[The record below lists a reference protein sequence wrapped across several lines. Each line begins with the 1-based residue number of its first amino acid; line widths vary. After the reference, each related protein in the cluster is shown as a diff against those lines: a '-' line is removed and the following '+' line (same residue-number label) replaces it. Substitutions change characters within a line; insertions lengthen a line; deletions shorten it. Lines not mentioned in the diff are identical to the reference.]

1 VFRQPGANMIE
12 TVDRI
17 TAILPEL
24 RASISPSLHLRVAM
38 DRTTT
43 IRASIHDVEIT
54 LLISVSLV
62 ILVVFVF
69 LRNVWAT
76 IIPSIAVPLSLVGT
90 FGVMYLFGY
99 SLDNLSLMALT
110 ISTGFVV
117 DDAIVVIENI
127 ARHIEGGMKPFAA
140 TMQGAS
146 EIGFTVLS
154 MSASLVAVFIPIL
167 LFPGIVGRL
176 FREFAVTLTVAIAVS
191 MVVSLTT
198 TPMMCARFLRHE
210 EGKHNFAYRFAEGAF
225 NGIVRIYDRCLR
237 VVLRHQF
244 AVLLITIGTVCFN
257 GYLFYKVPSGFFPQ
271 QDTGRINGAVQGDQ
285 DTSFANMSE
294 KLKQFTNVV
303 LEDPAVETATS
314 FVGGGGGSSTGRM
327 FAQLKPLEQRN
338 RMSSDEV
345 IARIRRKAAKIPG
358 ATLFMQSVQDLSIGG
373 RFGAAQ
379 YQYTLQ
385 AENLNDLNAWAPKL
399 LEAIKKIPGINDANS
414 DQQVRGLQSTLVVD
428 RDTASRLGVSFQDV
442 DNTLSDA
449 FGQRQVSNIYKGLNQ
464 YHVVLDVLP
473 QYTQGPDG
481 LNHIYLPSSS
491 GKVVPLSAFAH
502 YEPTSTSLSV
512 NHQGLIPSITLSFNL
527 DPTLP
532 LGDAVKKIQAVQ
544 AQLHMPPTV
553 HAGFQGTAQT
563 FQDSQ
568 SSVLVLLITAV
579 LAVYIILGI
588 LYESFIHPIT
598 ILSTIPSAGVGA
610 LLALMLFKT
619 ELTVIADIG
628 IILLIGIVKKNAI
641 LMIDFAVQAE
651 TLEGLTPVESIHKA
665 CLLRFRPILMTT
677 MAALLGALPLALG
690 HGTGAELRRPLGIA
704 IVGGLIMSQLLTLF
718 TTPVVYLYLDRF
730 QLWLR
735 GRRAARHH
743 HRFPL
748 PAHSD

>member
-1 VFRQPGANMIE
+1 
-12 TVDRI
+12 
-17 TAILPEL
+17 
-24 RASISPSLHLRVAM
+24 M

-90 FGVMYLFGY
+90 FGVMYLCGY

-127 ARHIEGGMKPFAA
+127 ARHIENGMKPFAA
-140 TMQGAS
+140 TMKGAS

-154 MSASLVAVFIPIL
+154 MSSSLVAVFIPIL

-176 FREFAVTLTVAIAVS
+176 FREFAITLTAAIVVS
-191 MVVSLTT
+191 MIVSLTT

-210 EGKHNFAYRFAEGAF
+210 TGEHNRAYRVAEAAF

-244 AVLLITIGTVCFN
+244 AVLLITIGTVCVN
-257 GYLFYKVPSGFFPQ
+257 GYLFYIVPKGFFPQ
-271 QDTGRINGAVQGDQ
+271 QDTGRINGSIQGDQ
-285 DTSFANMSE
+285 DGSFASISE
-294 KLKQFTNVV
+294 KMVEFTNLV
-303 LEDPAVETATS
+303 LKDEAVETATS
-314 FVGGGGGSSTGRM
+314 FAGGGNGGATARM
-327 FAQLKPLEQRN
+327 FAQLKPLEERK
-338 RMSSDEV
+338 MSSDEV
-345 IARIRRKAAKIPG
+345 IARLRKKAAKIPG
-358 ATLFMQSVQDLSIGG
+358 ATLFMQSVQDLTIGG

-385 AENLNDLNAWAPKL
+385 AEKLDELNTWAPKL
-399 LEAIKKIPGINDANS
+399 LDTIKKIPGINDANT
-414 DQQVRGLQSTLVVD
+414 DQQIRGLQTSLVVD
-428 RDTASRLGVSFQDV
+428 RDTASRLGVSLTDV

-464 YHVVLDVLP
+464 YHVVLEVQH
-473 QYTQGPDG
+473 QYTQNPDG
-481 LNHIYLPSSS
+481 LNHIYLPSNT
-491 GKVVPLSAFAH
+491 GKLIPLGSFAH
-502 YEPTSTSLSV
+502 YEPSNTSLSV
-512 NHQGLIPSITLSFNL
+512 NHQGLVPSITLSFNL
-527 DPTLP
+527 APTLP
-532 LGDAVKKIQAVQ
+532 LGDAVKKIQE
-544 AQLHMPPTV
+544 AQQQIHMPPTV
-553 HAGFQGTAQT
+553 HGGFQGTAQA

-568 SSVLVLLITAV
+568 SSVLVLVITA
-579 LAVYIILGI
+579 LAAVYIILGI
-588 LYESFIHPIT
+588 LYESFIHPVT

-610 LLALMLFKT
+610 LLFLMLFKT
-619 ELTVIADIG
+619 ELTLIALIG

-641 LMIDFAVQAE
+641 LMVDFAVQAE
-651 TLEGLTPVESIHKA
+651 TQEGLSPIESIHKA

-677 MAALLGALPLALG
+677 MAALFGALPLAIG

-704 IVGGLIMSQLLTLF
+704 IVGGLILSQLLTLF
-718 TTPVVYLYLDRF
+718 TTPVVYLYMDRV
-730 QLWLR
+730 QIWIR
-735 GRRAARHH
+735 GRRAARHA

-748 PAHSD
+748 PAQAD